1 MSSLMNH
8 KILVILPCFNEA
20 DSIGNLIDELNAFKK
35 ETAFQFDIVVINDCS
50 TDTTSQVAKKANVP
64 VIDLPINLGIGG
76 AMQTGFK
83 YAKQNNYDLAVQM
96 DGDGQHPP
104 SELQKLIDAYHLTKS
119 NVIIGSRF
127 LDNEG
132 FQSSF
137 LRRVGINY
145 FHWLYRLFTGN
156 SVYDITSGFRMLDRA
171 AITLV
176 SSDYPDEYPE
186 PETLI
191 LFSKAK
197 FSIMEVP
204 VIMRKRQ
211 GGKSSISNFSQLYYM
226 LKVTLAMIFSKIR
239 K

>member
-1 MSSLMNH
+1 MNE

-20 DSIGNLIDELNAFKK
+20 DSIIHLIEEFIAFKV
-35 ETAFQFDIVVINDCS
+35 ETAIQFDILVINDCS
-50 TDTTSQVAKKANVP
+50 TDKTSLLAKSAKVP
-64 VIDLPINLGIGG
+64 VIDLSINLGIGG

-83 YAKQNNYDLAVQM
+83 YALQNKYDLAVQM

-104 SELQKLIDAYHLTKS
+104 REFQKLLNGYQLTKQ
-119 NVIIGSRF
+119 NIIIGSRF
-127 LDNEG
+127 IDNEG

-137 LRRVGINY
+137 LRRVGIKY
-145 FHWLYRLFTGN
+145 FHWLNRLLTGK
-156 SVYDITSGFRMLDRA
+156 SIYDITSGFRLLDQSAIALVA
-171 AITLV
+171 AN
-176 SSDYPDEYPE
+176 YPDEYPE

-191 LFSKAK
+191 LFSKAG

-204 VIMRKRQ
+204 VIMRERQ
-211 GGKSSISNFSQLYYM
+211 GGKSSITNFSQLYYM

>member
-1 MSSLMNH
+1 MNY

-20 DSIGNLIDELNAFKK
+20 DSIGNLIDEFNAFKK
-35 ETAFQFDIVVINDCS
+35 ETSIQFDIVVINDCS
-50 TDTTSQVAKKANVP
+50 TDKTSQVANNANVQ

-83 YAKQNNYDLAVQM
+83 FAKQNNYDLAVQM

-104 SELQKLIDAYHLTKS
+104 REFQKLIDGYQLTKS

-137 LRRVGINY
+137 LRRVGIKY
-145 FHWLYRLFTGN
+145 FHWLNRLFTGK

-176 SSDYPDEYPE
+176 ASHYPDEYPE

-191 LFSKAK
+191 LFSKAR
-197 FSIMEVP
+197 FSILEVP
-204 VIMRKRQ
+204 VIMRERQ
-211 GGKSSISNFSQLYYM
+211 GGKSSITNFSQLYYM